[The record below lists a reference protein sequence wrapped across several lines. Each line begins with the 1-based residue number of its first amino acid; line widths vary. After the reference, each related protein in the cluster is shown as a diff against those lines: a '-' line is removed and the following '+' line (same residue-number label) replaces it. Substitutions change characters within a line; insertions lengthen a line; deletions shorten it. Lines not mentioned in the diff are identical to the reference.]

1 MIRYIYGST
10 HYSFKGIRATSYQ
23 WVQKAENVHSRR
35 PLFPVKS
42 QDFSMNKEF
51 FLGDQIQVLNDD
63 LQTNRNGSFI
73 RFFGGVLIWADRTG
87 SIRFQ
92 ILSGGIS
99 VRKIR

>member
-23 WVQKAENVHSRR
+23 WVQKVENVHSRR
-35 PLFPVKS
+35 PLFPIKP
-42 QDFSMNKEF
+42 QEFSVNKEF
-51 FLGDQIQVLNDD
+51 SLGDQIQVFNSD

-73 RFFGGVLIWADRTG
+73 RFFGGVLIWADHTG

-92 ILSGGIS
+92 MLNGGIS
-99 VRKIR
+99 VRKIG